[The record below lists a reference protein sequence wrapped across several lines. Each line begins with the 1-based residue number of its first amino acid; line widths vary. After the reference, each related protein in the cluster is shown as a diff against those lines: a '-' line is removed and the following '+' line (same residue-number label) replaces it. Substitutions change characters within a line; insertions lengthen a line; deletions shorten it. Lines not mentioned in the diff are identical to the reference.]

1 MVSSRYGIDG
11 LRAAAIASQALGFIL
26 IMTLETCLG
35 DAARPWQGMTLAL
48 MLLAACWVALM
59 RRYRHNKQRRAMAE
73 RVKRAKEDDE

>member
-1 MVSSRYGIDG
+1 MVSSRYGIGG

-59 RRYRHNKQRRAMAE
+59 RRYRRNKQRRAMAE
-73 RVKRAKEDDE
+73 RIRRAKEDEE